1 MLAIRQ
7 HGVITLAQLVELGL
21 SASAVRSRVAA
32 GRLHRVHT
40 GVFAVGH
47 APLTRDGHQMAA
59 VLACGAGAALSHRS
73 AAAKLGLRPTDRSA
87 IDVTSPGRTGRAR
100 RGIDSHSGA
109 TLAPDDVEEVDGI
122 RCTNVPRT
130 LLDLAEVVG
139 QRQLE
144 RACAQAEVLQRF
156 DLHAL
161 EDVLA
166 RANGRHGA
174 ATLRAVLA
182 GHAIAATITRSELE
196 ERFLA
201 LCRTGGL
208 PQPEVNAWVALDG
221 GGGCEADFLWRAQRL
236 VVETDGRGFHLTRH
250 AFERDRLRD
259 QRLVLAGWRVVR
271 FTWRQVAGDPSTVH
285 ATISGLLAR
294 THH

>member
-196 ERFLA
+196 ERFLTFLDA
-201 LCRTGGL
+201 AVL
-208 PQPEVNAWVALDG
+208 PVPDVNTRIEEMEVDFAWRSARLIVELDG
-221 GGGCEADFLWRAQRL
+221 FAA
-236 VVETDGRGFHLTRH
+236 HSTRT
-250 AFERDRLRD
+250 AFERDRARD
-259 QRLVLAGWRVVR
+259 RRLQAAGWRVVR
-271 FTWRQVAGDPSTVH
+271 VTWRQLYEDPR
-285 ATISGLLAR
+285 GLAR
-294 THH
+294 ELEALLGLSRSRLTTP